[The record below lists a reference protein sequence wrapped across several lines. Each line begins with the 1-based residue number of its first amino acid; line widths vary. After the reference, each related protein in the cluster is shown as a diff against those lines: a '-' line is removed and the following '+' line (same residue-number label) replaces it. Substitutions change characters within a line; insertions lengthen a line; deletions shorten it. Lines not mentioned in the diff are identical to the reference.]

1 MIYKLKCAA
10 NYQVIEVDVDSDG
23 LENFNIAQVY
33 GLLKRMSDVKQKVC
47 PEMATQSQK
56 QVIKSQD
63 APQKEEMA
71 TQAQIKLL
79 MEYGVEHPEKMTKKE
94 AWVLTKQLKG

>member
-10 NYQVIEVDVDSDG
+10 NYQVIEIDVDS
-23 LENFNIAQVY
+23 ENLDSFNIAQVY
-33 GLLKRMSDVKQKVC
+33 SLLKKMSDIKQKVC
-47 PEMATQSQK
+47 PEMAIQAQK
-56 QVIKSQD
+56 QFIKSQD

-94 AWVLTKQLKG
+94 AWELTKQLKG